1 MNIIDKAIEAFNP
14 AAALKRQQAR
24 MGMELIRTFQNSGYD
39 ESGASRTKNSMRGW
53 SARSK
58 KSAKKTVTRIF
69 RHYAS
74 DQEACICRRRWP
86 SAIKTNQTNVVGE
99 GLKLKSTIDY
109 SYLGMTP
116 EAAAE

>member
-58 KSAKKTVTRIF
+58 SP
-69 RHYAS
+69 
-74 DQEACICRRRWP
+74 QED
-86 SAIKTNQTNVVGE
+86 
-99 GLKLKSTIDY
+99 IDKNLPTLRQRDVY
-109 SYLGMTP
+109 KRQLYDDV
-116 EAAAE
+116 